1 MNVILDNSY
10 RIKYQNI
17 IKSMTNLI
25 PESMSRKIDRANVQ
39 QAWMVDNFIKVA
51 DKKKL
56 HLCVGCYEDT
66 AYEYLC
72 KIGYEIIGIDPV
84 INESLETFVQKYPHS
99 QFHTVF
105 STSVIEHVEDDEK
118 FIADMCQ
125 LITPGG
131 YGLLTC
137 DYNPNYPNVPK
148 PFVDVRLYNN
158 NDLENRIFTLLQ
170 QKEFAI
176 YGEVDYNGNI
186 DFEYEQCRYAFATM
200 MFQRKE

>member
-1 MNVILDNSY
+1 
-10 RIKYQNI
+10 
-17 IKSMTNLI
+17 
-25 PESMSRKIDRANVQ
+25 
-39 QAWMVDNFIKVA
+39 
-51 DKKKL
+51 
-56 HLCVGCYEDT
+56 
-66 AYEYLC
+66 
-72 KIGYEIIGIDPV
+72 
-84 INESLETFVQKYPHS
+84 
-99 QFHTVF
+99 
-105 STSVIEHVEDDEK
+105 
-118 FIADMCQ
+118 MCQ

-186 DFEYEQCRYAFATM
+186 DFEYEQCRYAFATI